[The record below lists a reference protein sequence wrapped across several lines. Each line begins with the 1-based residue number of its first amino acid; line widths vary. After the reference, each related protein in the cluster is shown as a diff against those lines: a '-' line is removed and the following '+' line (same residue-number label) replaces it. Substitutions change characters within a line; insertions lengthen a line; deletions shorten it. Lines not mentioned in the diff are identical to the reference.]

1 MEVQQMKIKRIIS
14 LLLVL
19 CLSIGMFSMTVSAA
33 QKRISRPTVTASNIA
48 SSGKIKLSWD
58 AVDGAVKYK
67 VYRATS
73 KNGTYKLLITTENTS
88 INNTSTTAGKT
99 YYYKV
104 RAIAETEAANS
115 AYSKVVSRTC
125 DLARPVVKI
134 YTNDNGKTVI
144 DWDNIKGAEKYK
156 VYVYNASGKLLKT
169 VTTNGSKMTHTS
181 AVAGTTYKYRVQ
193 AIAEKSAAN
202 SAKSPA
208 LSNTSK
214 LAAPEISIGNVKSSG
229 KIRVTWDEVK
239 NAVKYE
245 IYRATSKNGEFK
257 LMYTTEGTSYTNT
270 SAKAGKTYY
279 YKVRAIAK
287 NESANSEFSNVKYRT
302 CDLARPELTV
312 KLSDKKPMVKWDA
325 IDGAK
330 EYKVEVYTGKNL
342 VKTVTTTDTEYVYK
356 NANERTNYVFRVT
369 ALHETSAA
377 NSAVAKS
384 DTIST
389 PDSKVENCDH
399 EWEWEKDQNGKV
411 PNLNEDYYI
420 GMCTK
425 CGYIYEV
432 KGEDSELS
440 REVFDLVNEERAKEG
455 LPALKWIT
463 DLENYAKMRAEE
475 ISINFDHN
483 RPDGKMTVTGEN
495 IHHGS
500 STANRAVNAWMNSA
514 GHRAAI
520 LDEEHVSAVAA
531 RYGNYWVLIFEGEP
545 A

>member
-1 MEVQQMKIKRIIS
+1 MKIKRIIS
-14 LLLVL
+14 LLLVI

-33 QKRISRPTVTASNIA
+33 QKRITRPTVTASNIA

-58 AVDGAVKYK
+58 AVDGAVKYE

-73 KNGTYKLLITTENTS
+73 KNGTYKLLITTKNTS
-88 INNTSTTAGKT
+88 INNTSAVAGKT

-104 RAIAETEAANS
+104 RAIAENESANS
-115 AYSKVVSRTC
+115 AYSSVVSRTC

-144 DWDNIKGAEKYK
+144 DWDKIDGATKYK

-229 KIRVTWDEVK
+229 KIKVTWDAVDG
-239 NAVKYE
+239 AVKYE

-279 YKVRAIAK
+279 YKVKAIAK
-287 NESANSEFSNVKYRT
+287 NESANSEFSATKYRT
-302 CDLARPELTV
+302 CDLERPELTV
-312 KLSDKKPMVKWDA
+312 KLSDKKPMVKWNA

-356 NANERTNYVFRVT
+356 NANEGTNYRFKVT

-377 NSAVAKS
+377 NSATAESK
-384 DTIST
+384 TISC
-389 PDSKVENCDH
+389 PNSKVESCNH
-399 EWEWEKDQNGKV
+399 EWEWDYDQNGKV

-420 GMCTK
+420 GRCTK
-425 CGYIYEV
+425 CGYIDEI
-432 KGEDSELS
+432 KGEDSELVHKVL
-440 REVFDLVNEERAKEG
+440 ELINEERAAKG
-455 LPALKWIT
+455 LPALEW
-463 DLENYAKMRAEE
+463 DSEYEAYAKKRAEE
-475 ISINFDHN
+475 ISINFSHD
-483 RPDGKMTVTGEN
+483 RLDGAMTVTGEN
-495 IHHGS
+495 IYHHTGGG
-500 STANRAVNAWMNSA
+500 TAASAVNGWMNSP

-520 LDEEHVSAVAA
+520 LEETYVGATAA
-531 RYGNYWVLIFEGEP
+531 RYEGYWIVLFFAEE